1 MSNVADS
8 HQQRADATITWISG
22 PVLRASVARP
32 FSINEAALVGEQQL
46 LGEVI
51 RLDGPYAVIQ
61 VYEDTTGLRP
71 GDIISGTGTALSVPL
86 GPGLLGNI
94 FDGLLRPLTV
104 QGHYVA
110 PGISNSLDTNKWPFR
125 PRARVGEQLEAGQL
139 IGVVKRDDARLQH
152 CLVPPGVSGTVIDI
166 VQTGHN
172 PGDVPVCVLRDEEP
186 VEHPVCMVQPLSL
199 IHI

>member
-1 MSNVADS
+1 MTTAPGSRQPA
-8 HQQRADATITWISG
+8 ADATITWISG

-71 GDIISGTGTALSVPL
+71 GDVIYGTGAALSVPL

-94 FDGLLRPLTV
+94 FDGLLRPLTA
-104 QGHYVA
+104 QGLYVA
-110 PGISNSLDTNKWPFR
+110 PGIGKRDADGVLHYLGRAGRNPGESVHIPCLELQR
-125 PRARVGEQLEAGQL
+125 GARVQQLRRPDRRQ
-139 IGVVKRDDARLQH
+139 RCR
-152 CLVPPGVSGTVIDI
+152 S
-166 VQTGHN
+166 
-172 PGDVPVCVLRDEEP
+172 
-186 VEHPVCMVQPLSL
+186 
-199 IHI
+199 